1 MNESEIILEIEA
13 FIKLWGAPYASFY
26 VGISGLPIRQ
36 LFRDHKVDPAVK
48 TWAYFPASSVQAA
61 KAAEAYFVKVLK
73 TDGRLSCEDEE
84 ADSVYV
90 FKKTQSTEPPV

>member
-1 MNESEIILEIEA
+1 MNETEIILEIET

-26 VGISGLPIRQ
+26 VGISGLPIRR

-61 KAAEAYFVKVLK
+61 RAAEVYFTEVLK
-73 TDGRLSCEDEE
+73 TDGGFSSEDKE

-90 FKKTQSTEPPV
+90 FKKTQSTDPPV